1 MSNMRKKPAWKCVE
15 NVIFFSLLIYF
26 YCSNLKSITFYPDE
40 SQWIATSS
48 VFEAFVNGNFKSPL
62 FKESYWTIT
71 QPPLPRY
78 IIGLGRTMG
87 GFGISDLNVPWD
99 FWKDFKT
106 NIDEGRMPSNQ
117 LLWWSRLPMAI
128 LAAMSI
134 FAVLCLIKIMAGRG
148 PAYIWV
154 GLSLISSYFLFT
166 LGRAMGESPLLASIV
181 LIMLIT
187 NKLLQVSDNELKK
200 TWLLYLYIVYLGVGI
215 GLAESSKLNGI
226 SALAAGFLL
235 SIIIL
240 FRKFQ
245 SRTLKIRFGLI
256 TILIL
261 IFTSQF
267 TFFLINPY
275 LWPDPL
281 NREKTMFYHRVYEM
295 INQKVKNPS
304 VIIEGVVDHIEVDT
318 TRIFQSYAAI
328 HFNGFIF
335 LNIFFFLIGIS
346 YILVKSFQYLKHRQD
361 NPAWI
366 AILIVGACSSFPPLF
381 TPLDWDRYYL
391 LPVFFSTI
399 FIAIGIWLSILFV
412 YTLILKMHV
421 RQASSIG

>member
-1 MSNMRKKPAWKCVE
+1 
-15 NVIFFSLLIYF
+15 
-26 YCSNLKSITFYPDE
+26 
-40 SQWIATSS
+40 
-48 VFEAFVNGNFKSPL
+48 
-62 FKESYWTIT
+62 
-71 QPPLPRY
+71 
-78 IIGLGRTMG
+78 MG

-106 NIDEGRMPSNQ
+106 NIDEGRMPSSQ

-154 GLSLISSYFLFT
+154 GLSLISSFFLLT

-200 TWLLYLYIVYLGVGI
+200 PWLLYLYIVYLGVGI

-295 INQKVKNPS
+295 INQQVKNPS

-346 YILVKSFQYLKHRQD
+346 YILVKSFQY
-361 NPAWI
+361 
-366 AILIVGACSSFPPLF
+366 
-381 TPLDWDRYYL
+381 
-391 LPVFFSTI
+391 
-399 FIAIGIWLSILFV
+399 
-412 YTLILKMHV
+412 
-421 RQASSIG
+421 